1 MQWPSSTTTP
11 SQSEIFSVKAVIVDC
26 YIEYF
31 TSVDIPGA
39 DTVAVAVAVGFLFF
53 FPSDT
58 SGAFDVDP
66 DGSIFTNIAVE
77 TADDASC
84 FTKIEQAIWNL
95 QWAVTVY

>member
-26 YIEYF
+26 YIEGLEYF

-39 DTVAVAVAVGFLFF
+39 DTVAVSVAVGFLFF
-53 FPSDT
+53 FPSNT

-66 DGSIFTNIAVE
+66 DGSVFADIA
-77 TADDASC
+77 A
-84 FTKIEQAIWNL
+84 
-95 QWAVTVY
+95 